1 MSEQLSRQQNKIQP
15 GWWSKTLA
23 GVILGLFLS
32 YGLVALFAW
41 FGPDNLTTSLS
52 NERALWRVQFN
63 MWLITPIWLCVIAFV
78 YLFKSGKVAWLKLG
92 LANVF
97 IYSVWVLLRST
108 L

>member
-1 MSEQLSRQQNKIQP
+1 MVKNTGGRDI
-15 GWWSKTLA
+15 GA
-23 GVILGLFLS
+23 FLK
-32 YGLVALFAW
+32 LWAKVALFAW